1 MSNDT
6 AQALNRV
13 ADALFQCATEQR
25 RQTRL
30 QERAV
35 TVSEKMLEM
44 QQVNLNV
51 SKALESR
58 LLMEQN
64 DVGAAYAGS

>member
-1 MSNDT
+1 MRPVAD
-6 AQALNRV
+6 ALNRV

-35 TVSEKMLEM
+35 AVSEQMLEN
-44 QQVNLNV
+44 QKVNLSV
-51 SKALESR
+51 SRALEQK
-58 LLMEQN
+58 LMLE
-64 DVGAAYAGS
+64 GAENAGSAN

>member
-1 MSNDT
+1 MANAIAD
-6 AQALNRV
+6 ALNRA

-35 TVSEKMLEM
+35 KVSEQMLEN
-44 QQVNLNV
+44 QKVNLAV
-51 SKALESR
+51 SRALESK
-58 LLMEQN
+58 LMLE
-64 DVGAAYAGS
+64 GAENAGSAN